1 MSISKQLSSKRLRS
15 GTWLKRVAVSI
26 FTLTCVFGCGV
37 FTERNASD
45 VSDIRVAVEKEK
57 FSFEGKG
64 SSAGFMLMSSMGP
77 AGIAVGIAID
87 EGISKDITKTA
98 LTEQP
103 QIDEFSQLMTFY
115 IHQGIELFDA
125 ESVPVAGSVRTL
137 INEGLI
143 NEGLITVKESGFTL
157 VKGQQDQAM
166 ATIHLQFSIDGSEVD
181 VMFPNASI
189 NSEHIPTADFGQL
202 KVQGD
207 VARILWIKSFQLLLA
222 SGVKEPEAH

>member
-1 MSISKQLSSKRLRS
+1 
-15 GTWLKRVAVSI
+15 
-26 FTLTCVFGCGV
+26 
-37 FTERNASD
+37 
-45 VSDIRVAVEKEK
+45 
-57 FSFEGKG
+57 
-64 SSAGFMLMSSMGP
+64 MSSMGP

-125 ESVPVAGSVRTL
+125 ESVPVAGSVRS
-137 INEGLI
+137 LI

-202 KVQGD
+202 KVQED